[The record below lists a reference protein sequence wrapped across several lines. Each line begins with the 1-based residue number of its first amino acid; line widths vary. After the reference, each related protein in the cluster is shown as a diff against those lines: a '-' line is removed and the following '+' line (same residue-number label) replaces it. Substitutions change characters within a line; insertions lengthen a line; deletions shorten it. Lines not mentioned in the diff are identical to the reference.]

1 MLLRLTRIGL
11 IMAVMAAAGGSI
23 AGAASFYEGKTVKI
37 VSVSAPGGGYD
48 TYSRLFARH
57 LGKHIPGKPNVI
69 VINIPG
75 GSGLIGSNYVY
86 NITKRD
92 GLTLVHPTWTIAQ
105 AQYLN
110 FPGIRY
116 DVNKFVWLGL
126 ANTGPITVVVRKGS
140 PIQTMDQWLDPET
153 EPLIFGCTARNSL
166 TCSIPLAMNDIF
178 GETSRIVPG
187 YKGTAPV
194 RAGLLQKEVDGLTG
208 WSWDSVKAT
217 GMSMIDDG
225 EAKIIAYIGEERHPE
240 LEARKIPLLNDRITK
255 PADVAFMKVLLL
267 PAAMLRPWALPPK
280 TPMDRV
286 AILRKAFE
294 ATMKDPEFLAD
305 AKRARLDISPKSGE
319 YLTKL
324 IVDMKKQMTP
334 EVISRTRRIVGLDK

>member
-1 MLLRLTRIGL
+1 MFLRVALISF
-11 IMAVMAAAGGSI
+11 IMAAMAAAGGSI

-37 VSVSAPGGGYD
+37 VSVSSPGGGYD

-92 GLTLVHPTWTIAQ
+92 GLALVHPTWTIAQ

-116 DVNKFVWLGL
+116 DVNKFIWLGL
-126 ANTGPITVVVRKGS
+126 ANTGPITVVARTGA
-140 PIQTMDQWLDPET
+140 PIQTMDQWLDPKT

-178 GETSRIVPG
+178 GNTSKIVPG

-208 WSWDSVKAT
+208 WSWDSVKST
-217 GMSMIDDG
+217 GMSMLEEGSI
-225 EAKIIAYIGEERHPE
+225 KIIAYIGEERHPE
-240 LEARKIPLLNDRITK
+240 LEARKVPLLNERITK

-267 PAAMLRPWALPPK
+267 PAAMLRPWALPPG
-280 TPMDRV
+280 TPKDRV

-294 ATMKDPEFLAD
+294 ETMKDPDFLKD
-305 AKRARLDISPKSGE
+305 AKRARLDINPKSGE
-319 YLTKL
+319 HLTSL
-324 IVDMKKQMTP
+324 IADMKKQMTP
-334 EVISRTRRIVGLDK
+334 EVVSRARRIVGLDK